1 MVNRQQIFE
10 EPRTFSYSITGWS
23 CQGWDNKP
31 EGPSQRLYR
40 CLAPTSVFCRSKPR
54 PQSHPCQPRPLA
66 IPGHFWTL
74 SDRKVA
80 ANISAW
86 NPLRY
91 PFYGYLS
98 ILCLQVPHYFFSHYF
113 YSIFLPYF
121 YFKSLKHPMVVC
133 VCVCL
138 CVKQRD
144 QRADGQADTEGQLS
158 CVSSGP
164 MPPEKEGRGM
174 GKRDKEESWEPLFLL
189 PLKPNHH
196 HLLLGASLP
205 IHTSSR
211 ACPLHWRPIH
221 TSLPDAASLEFSFS
235 TCTHILSTA
244 SYHTGSLQR
253 KINAM
258 SLGVDGNLSSWPKFP
273 RLGLTHSAGASP
285 AWPEPPGCGG
295 PGCTAASCTQH
306 VPSPHQDPGV
316 CLAASSPNSSIRAA
330 AIHSLSWKN
339 FKGGKMSSGTI
350 RMLLMKG
357 MFIAL

>member
-1 MVNRQQIFE
+1 MVNHQQIFKE
-10 EPRTFSYSITGWS
+10 LRTFSYSTPGWS
-23 CQGWDNKP
+23 CQAWGP
-31 EGPSQRLYR
+31 EGPPQGLCK
-40 CLAPTSVFCRSKPR
+40 CLAPTSGFCGSKPR
-54 PQSHPCQPRPLA
+54 PQSHTCQPRPPA

-80 ANISAW
+80 TSITAW

-91 PFYGYLS
+91 PCLS
-98 ILCLQVPHYFFSHYF
+98 IFCLQVSHDF
-113 YSIFLPYF
+113 DSIFLPYF

-133 VCVCL
+133 MCVYERESPADRRTGRSWRAAIL
-138 CVKQRD
+138 CMLRPY
-144 QRADGQADTEGQLS
+144 AT
-158 CVSSGP
+158 
-164 MPPEKEGRGM
+164 KERRKRE
-174 GKRDKEESWEPLFLL
+174 GKRDKEEGWESLFSL

-205 IHTSSR
+205 VHASSW
-211 ACPLHWRPIH
+211 ACPLRWRPIH

-285 AWPEPPGCGG
+285 ASQSLLGAGAQAAPQHPAHSTYWAPTRTQRSTWLHHLPTAVYVLLPFTAFPGR
-295 PGCTAASCTQH
+295 T
-306 VPSPHQDPGV
+306 
-316 CLAASSPNSSIRAA
+316 LRAA
-330 AIHSLSWKN
+330 KCPQEP
-339 FKGGKMSSGTI
+339 FKCY
-350 RMLLMKG
+350 
-357 MFIAL
+357 